1 MYSKTNNL
9 SYYFNQNIGM
19 EIKPAVGSIFD
30 QLRYVLE
37 RITDEAYKAPS
48 VALSGSSM
56 GQHIRHSLEFFG
68 CLCNSQESGT
78 VNYDNRKRD
87 VLIEENRLFALAC
100 ISDLLP
106 KIEALNDQNEL
117 VLELSYGESSVDP
130 IRVTSNFNR
139 ELVYNIEHA
148 IHHMALIK
156 IGLRELAPDLVIPK
170 GFGVANS
177 TLRYNQEQQ
186 IV

>member
-1 MYSKTNNL
+1 
-9 SYYFNQNIGM
+9 M
-19 EIKPAVGSIFD
+19 EIKPAVSSIFD

-48 VALSGSSM
+48 VSLSGSTI
-56 GQHIRHSLEFFG
+56 GQHIRHALEFFG
-68 CLCNSQESGT
+68 CLCDSQESGT

-87 VLIEENRLFALAC
+87 ILLEENRSFALAC
-100 ISDLLP
+100 LSDLLSQ
-106 KIEALNDQNEL
+106 IEALNDQNEL
-117 VLELSYGESSVDP
+117 ILELSYGELYADP
-130 IRVTSNFNR
+130 IRVPSNFNR

-156 IGLRELAPDLVIPK
+156 IGLRELTPELVIPK

-177 TLRYNQEQQ
+177 TLRYNQEQRT
-186 IV
+186 V